1 MLSKL
6 NRDLWR
12 RALVRCALV
21 FGVIVTVAFGVI
33 LTFGWIALL
42 AHGFKALIS
51 WAI

>member
-12 RALVRCALV
+12 RALVRCAVIL
-21 FGVIVTVAFGVI
+21 GVIVTISFGLI

-42 AHGFKALIS
+42 AHGFKTLIS
-51 WAI
+51 LVI

>member
-1 MLSKL
+1 MLTKL

-12 RALVRCALV
+12 RALGRCALV
-21 FGVIVTVAFGVI
+21 FGVLITVVFGMF

-42 AHGFKALIS
+42 AHGFRALIS

>member
-1 MLSKL
+1 MLTKF
-6 NRDLWR
+6 NRDVWR
-12 RALVRCALV
+12 RAFVRCALV
-21 FGVIVTVAFGVI
+21 FSVIVTVVFGVI